1 MAGNGTSAAAG
12 DSIGPSARAAMVVL
26 VLALHVGG
34 SWALLRHAQRVD
46 RAGTVTP
53 IEVSFIVPP
62 TPVPPAP
69 VPSIV
74 PPQPAPAPPLAE
86 PAPPLP
92 VTPVAQPPE
101 PQPSPRPR
109 PKPVRAKRRPP
120 PAPPV
125 IASATHTPEPA
136 AMSAP
141 PAPVASP
148 PSPPFMPPLMPPL
161 APPLPPAA
169 TAVAAASPP
178 PPPPPAPAPRD
189 VAITAVAYRTPP
201 VLEYP
206 LASRRMQ
213 EHGRV
218 QVRVLVDVQG
228 RPREFQIVRSSGF
241 ARLDEA
247 ALATVRATR
256 FKPYT
261 EDGKARPFWVLM
273 PLVFELER

>member
-1 MAGNGTSAAAG
+1 
-12 DSIGPSARAAMVVL
+12 
-26 VLALHVGG
+26 
-34 SWALLRHAQRVD
+34 
-46 RAGTVTP
+46 
-53 IEVSFIVPP
+53 
-62 TPVPPAP
+62 
-69 VPSIV
+69 
-74 PPQPAPAPPLAE
+74 
-86 PAPPLP
+86 
-92 VTPVAQPPE
+92 
-101 PQPSPRPR
+101 
-109 PKPVRAKRRPP
+109 
-120 PAPPV
+120 
-125 IASATHTPEPA
+125 
-136 AMSAP
+136 MSAP

-148 PSPPFMPPLMPPL
+148 APAPLM
-161 APPLPPAA
+161 PPLPPAA

-178 PPPPPAPAPRD
+178 PPLPPAPAPRD

>member
-53 IEVSFIVPP
+53 IELSFI
-62 TPVPPAP
+62 VPPAP
-69 VPSIV
+69 VPAIV
-74 PPQPAPAPPLAE
+74 PPQPVPQPAPVPPLAE
-86 PAPPLP
+86 PPPPLP
-92 VTPVAQPPE
+92 VPAPPVAQPPE
-101 PQPSPRPR
+101 PQPRPRPR
-109 PKPVRAKRRPP
+109 PKPVRAKRKPP

-136 AMSAP
+136 AMPAP
-141 PAPVASP
+141 PAPVALP
-148 PSPPFMPPLMPPL
+148 PPPPLP
-161 APPLPPAA
+161 PPLPPAA
-169 TAVAAASPP
+169 PAVAAAPP
-178 PPPPPAPAPRD
+178 PPPPPPAPRD
-189 VAITAVAYRTPP
+189 VAITAVQYLTPP
-201 VLEYP
+201 VLDYP

-241 ARLDEA
+241 ARLDAA

-261 EDGKARPFWVLM
+261 EDGKPRPFWVLM
-273 PLVFELER
+273 PLVFELES